1 MEEGCGR
8 ALAAVAGDGAV
19 LEVRQAVLDLIWA
32 HLDVMQCLPAMRLST
47 PVLASHFRLLL
58 R

>member
-8 ALAAVAGDGAV
+8 ALAAVAGEGAV
-19 LEVRQAVLDLIWA
+19 VEVRWDVLDLIWA
-32 HLDVMQCLPAMRLST
+32 HLGVMQCLPAMRLST
-47 PVLASHFRLLL
+47 HVLASRFRLLL